1 MSDFISKVVKK
12 CSNSPIIITFAN
24 MAGINKVILIGN
36 LGRDPE
42 MRYTPNGIA
51 VCSFSIATS
60 ETYKDRNSGER
71 ITQTEWHNIVLWRG
85 LAETSEKF
93 LRKGSKVFIEGKLKT
108 RKWDDN
114 QGITRY
120 STEVVADVMQMLDKK
135 ASDSS
140 APSVPESNEVKS
152 EVDSTISSEIDVDIK
167 TDDLPF

>member
-1 MSDFISKVVKK
+1 
-12 CSNSPIIITFAN
+12 

-60 ETYKDRNSGER
+60 ETYKDKTSGER
-71 ITQTEWHNIVLWRG
+71 ISQTEWHNIVLWRG
-85 LAETSEKF
+85 LAETSEKY
-93 LRKGSKVFIEGKLKT
+93 LRKGSKVYIEGKLKT

-120 STEVVADVMQMLDKK
+120 STEIVADVMQMLDKK
-135 ASDSS
+135 ATDSS
-140 APSVPESNEVKS
+140 EPFVSETTEVKKMVEPSIAS
-152 EVDSTISSEIDVDIK
+152 EVVEEVK
-167 TDDLPF
+167 KDDLPF

>member
-1 MSDFISKVVKK
+1 M
-12 CSNSPIIITFAN
+12 
-24 MAGINKVILIGN
+24 
-36 LGRDPE
+36 
-42 MRYTPNGIA
+42 
-51 VCSFSIATS
+51 
-60 ETYKDRNSGER
+60 
-71 ITQTEWHNIVLWRG
+71 
-85 LAETSEKF
+85 AETSEKF

-152 EVDSTISSEIDVDIK
+152 EVDSTISSEKDVDIK